1 MLINSRAVARKAGG
15 SVKWDDHDDGDF
27 DQEDV
32 DDEPGDDR
40 DDVMTR
46 MKMLVL
52 MALPIKVARRSFFFM
67 VLQVVARH

>member
-32 DDEPGDDR
+32 DDEPGDDH
-40 DDVMTR
+40 DDGDDEDEDVG
-46 MKMLVL
+46 
-52 MALPIKVARRSFFFM
+52 IDGVANKGGASVFLLHF
-67 VLQVVARH
+67 L